1 MSTHKEIIADM
12 LDALAPL
19 PVRARAMFG
28 EYCVY
33 CDEMM
38 VALVCDDRFYLK
50 PTAAVESLDVELEP
64 CPQSWRWLPPICGDG
79 VFPKVRRKPSCAAL
93 PTADLGPRLPR
104 P

>member
-1 MSTHKEIIADM
+1 
-12 LDALAPL
+12 
-19 PVRARAMFG
+19 MFG

-64 CPQSWRWLPPICGDG
+64 CPPSWRWLPPICGDC
-79 VFPKVRRKPSCAAL
+79 VFPRSGGSPPAPLYLRRTSDPGCLDSEFVHAVEKSGGVRVR
-93 PTADLGPRLPR
+93 
-104 P
+104 